1 MIGIRCLLSIILPR
15 GASANYNRGAIALVA
30 RGGVTG
36 VSIYYE
42 WRRLLILVIPNRS
55 QRAKRLFKKTRF
67 TWNRR

>member
-1 MIGIRCLLSIILPR
+1 MSLEYHFA
-15 GASANYNRGAIALVA
+15 ASTNYNRGAITLVA

>member
-1 MIGIRCLLSIILPR
+1 MSLEYYFA
-15 GASANYNRGAIALVA
+15 ASANYNRGAIALVA

-36 VSIYYE
+36 VSIYFMNGE
-42 WRRLLILVIPNRS
+42 GILVMANRS